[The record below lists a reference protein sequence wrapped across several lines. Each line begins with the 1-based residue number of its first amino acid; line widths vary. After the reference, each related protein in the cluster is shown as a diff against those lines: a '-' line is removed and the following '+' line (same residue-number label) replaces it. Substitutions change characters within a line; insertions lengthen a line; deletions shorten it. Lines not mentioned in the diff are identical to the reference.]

1 MHNLIEPIVFLY
13 DDNFSN
19 NLLIKTQPINVDQI
33 KAMWA
38 NFFPEIPFTLSYF
51 DQFIAKMYTKEE
63 DLSKLLGFFSAIALG
78 LCCMGL
84 FAIFSMHL
92 LQKTKEL
99 SIRKVLGATTMNLI
113 KTITQKY
120 VTIILFAIIIA
131 IPVAG
136 FFMNSWLNG
145 FSYKIEMNVFIFM
158 FSTFLILFMSGITL
172 LYHIVKSLNIN
183 PVEALKS
190 E

>member
-1 MHNLIEPIVFLY
+1 MLHG
-13 DDNFSN
+13 
-19 NLLIKTQPINVDQI
+19 T
-33 KAMWA
+33 
-38 NFFPEIPFTLSYF
+38 
-51 DQFIAKMYTKEE
+51 
-63 DLSKLLGFFSAIALG
+63 
-78 LCCMGL
+78 